1 MTRKTGQAHA
11 QSQPQSQLRPRGLQD
26 EGEATPEDDRSSSFM
41 VYVVATALR
50 SLNRCLV
57 LLREL
62 PQDQVAVL
70 VLGRAQKTAV
80 LAVEVQKLMGL
91 WRLLHPVLTKSTYRA
106 SNRRLK
112 FLLALL
118 SSDDGRVWLERLVG
132 HIKPD
137 TAKHRSAIDK
147 LTRALAGPAAERAS
161 YQAGDS
167 GPYGRDLSVAE
178 LTIMV
183 EQESRAWRAVPTTAL
198 AQDLVIDRG
207 FLRTYQR
214 GQACS
219 EGQRSAAGQA
229 DAATAA
235 ELTRWHLW
243 VLCFAVQLK
252 LLGQGPDDERQRNLW
267 YAEHLAECL
276 DETRALARVLGSAQF
291 AELADSKPKTARR
304 AERVIRARIDRL
316 VERREPLGSKTYHR
330 AGAQLRYDVAGDVE
344 RLQSQNALN
353 MLLLA

>member
-1 MTRKTGQAHA
+1 MTSRARQE
-11 QSQPQSQLRPRGLQD
+11 QSQSRRLPG
-26 EGEATPEDDRSSSFM
+26 ETEATPDDERASSFM

-50 SLNRCLV
+50 SLNKCLV

-70 VLGRAQKTAV
+70 VLARERKSAV
-80 LAVEVQKLMGL
+80 LAAELQQLIGL
-91 WRLLHPVLTKSTYRA
+91 WRLLHPALTKSTYRA

-112 FLLALL
+112 FLLRLL
-118 SSDDGRVWLERLVG
+118 SSDDSRVWLERLVG
-132 HIKPD
+132 HVRPD

-147 LTRALAGPAAERAS
+147 LTRAMVGPAAERAS
-161 YQAGDS
+161 YQAGEA
-167 GPYGRDLSVAE
+167 GPYGNELSVAE

-214 GQACS
+214 GQS
-219 EGQRSAAGQA
+219 LLNHQRSAGSAIEA
-229 DAATAA
+229 VSYV
-235 ELTRWHLW
+235 ELARWHLW
-243 VLCFAVQLK
+243 VSCFVVQLK
-252 LLGQGPDDERQRNLW
+252 LLGQGPDDARQRDLW
-267 YAEHLAECL
+267 YAQHLAECL
-276 DETRALARVLGSAQF
+276 DETLALLRVLGGAQF
-291 AELADSKPKTARR
+291 VELADLKPKTAKR
-304 AERVIRARIDRL
+304 AERVIRARIERL
-316 VERREPLGSKTYHR
+316 IERRGSLGVKTYHR
-330 AGAQLRYDVAGDVE
+330 AAAQLRYDVASDVE